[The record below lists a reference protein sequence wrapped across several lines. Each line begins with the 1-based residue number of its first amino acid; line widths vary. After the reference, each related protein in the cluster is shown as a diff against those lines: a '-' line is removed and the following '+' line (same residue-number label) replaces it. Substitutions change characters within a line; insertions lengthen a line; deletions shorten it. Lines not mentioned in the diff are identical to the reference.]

1 MLKIINLQPKN
12 VEIFHFTYYN
22 SFFLQQIRRKITYN
36 YGSHVYVVFTYSAS
50 AIYSLKSLK
59 GNFNDLLYLI
69 TFEFPNYYACNWF
82 NQKVL
87 PPLMKAITWCC
98 ILGSYKIVALQEC
111 ITSSFF
117 QFRWLQFCQKELDEL
132 RLLSE
137 FLFYYR
143 IIFSR
148 LHLLGLLKQFPHT
161 VWFLSMMKRIY
172 FFHTATFQMAD
183 SPNLSVPFCIKRED
197 TLSVKIT
204 ANILQ
209 SLIGIL

>member
-1 MLKIINLQPKN
+1 MFECLLCLHIFSKPHLLFKRQFLRKTQSKLYSFGILWKI
-12 VEIFHFTYYN
+12 F
-22 SFFLQQIRRKITYN
+22 
-36 YGSHVYVVFTYSAS
+36 A
-50 AIYSLKSLK
+50 
-59 GNFNDLLYLI
+59 LI
-69 TFEFPNYYACNWF
+69 TFEIFNYYACNWF